1 MGEQFLSEFYG
12 PPGGDVIDY
21 YVFSLDYKKKEMCFL
36 LQTFFLGH
44 NQKSNGQSLSNS
56 LYQL

>member
-21 YVFSLDYKKKEMCFL
+21 VFSLDYKKKR
-36 LQTFFLGH
+36 
-44 NQKSNGQSLSNS
+44 NVLSFTNVFP
-56 LYQL
+56 

>member
-21 YVFSLDYKKKEMCFL
+21 YVFSLDYKKKR
-36 LQTFFLGH
+36 
-44 NQKSNGQSLSNS
+44 NVLSFTNVFP
-56 LYQL
+56 